1 VTTSRRGW
9 ARTRKRASRRKKRAR
24 SKQLTDAKT
33 EEFFDALGAS
43 LSGGSFVKFT
53 LAKYR
58 GSAEGLKNVYVR
70 PAALKKGERLSFL
83 YRYATRD
90 EVKNLTVEEAT
101 RALRGMLGSEFLSG
115 HLFTSGEDLRIEF
128 NRKGETRLARH
139 APTFSGV
146 APTHEGHERKKR
158 RAIEAAG
165 SVYLRELGVTNERG
179 EVRPAMGDKFRQ
191 INRFVEILA
200 GLHASS
206 PLAKARE
213 LSVVDVGSGKGY
225 LTFAVYDYLNNHAGV
240 RAEVTGVEARPQLV
254 ELCNEVARRA
264 GFERLRFKMGLAEE
278 VEVGRADVLIA
289 LHACDTATDDAIYKG
304 VAAGASVI
312 VTAPCCHKELRP
324 QMRSPEALRGLLRHG
339 IILEREAESL
349 TDSLRALL
357 LESTGYAVKVFE
369 FVSTEHTRKN
379 TMIAATL
386 RASDADRERARALR
400 EYRELKEFYRIRE
413 QRLERLLCEN
423 TSLAALLTE

>member
-1 VTTSRRGW
+1 
-9 ARTRKRASRRKKRAR
+9 
-24 SKQLTDAKT
+24 
-33 EEFFDALGAS
+33 
-43 LSGGSFVKFT
+43 VKLT
-53 LAKYR
+53 LAKHR
-58 GSAEGLKNVYVR
+58 GHATGLKNVYVR
-70 PAALKKGERLSFL
+70 PVALKKGELLSFL
-83 YRYATRD
+83 YRHATRD
-90 EVKNLTVEEAT
+90 EVKNLTAEDGV
-101 RALRGMLGSEFLSG
+101 RALRELLGAEFLSG
-115 HLFTSGEDLRIEF
+115 HLFTSGGDLRLDF
-128 NRKGETRLARH
+128 SRKGETRLARS
-139 APTFSGV
+139 APTFSEG
-146 APTHEGHERKKR
+146 APTPSGHGRRKR

-165 SVYLRELGVTNERG
+165 NVYLRELGVTNEGG

-206 PLAKARE
+206 TLASAGE
-213 LSVVDVGSGKGY
+213 LSVVDVGAGKGY
-225 LTFAVYDYLNNHAGV
+225 LTFAVYDYLNNTAGV

-254 ELCNEVARRA
+254 ELCNQVARRA
-264 GFERLRFKMGLAEE
+264 GFDRLRFKTGLVED

-324 QMRSPEALRGLLRHG
+324 QIQSPAALRGLLRHG
-339 IILEREAESL
+339 IILEREAEGL

-357 LESTGYAVKVFE
+357 LEAAGYSVKVFE

-379 TMIAATL
+379 TMIAATR
-386 RASDADRERARALR
+386 RASDAGVERDRALA
-400 EYRELKEFYRIRE
+400 EYRELKSFYGVRE

-423 TSLAALLTE
+423 SSLAALLTE

>member
-1 VTTSRRGW
+1 M
-9 ARTRKRASRRKKRAR
+9 A
-24 SKQLTDAKT
+24 DANT
-33 EEFFDALGAS
+33 EEFFKALDESIA
-43 LSGGSFVKFT
+43 GGSFVKLT

-58 GSAEGLKNVYVR
+58 GPEAELKNLYVR
-70 PAALKKGERLSFL
+70 PVTLKKGERLSFL
-83 YRYATRD
+83 YRYRTRD
-90 EVKNLTVEEAT
+90 EVKNLTGEEGA
-101 RALRGMLGSEFLSG
+101 RALRESLGAEFLSG
-115 HLFTSGEDLRIEF
+115 HLFTSNGDLRLEF
-128 NRKGETRLARH
+128 NRKGGTRLARE
-139 APTFSGV
+139 APTF
-146 APTHEGHERKKR
+146 AEARPTHAGHGRKKR

-165 SVYLRELGVTNERG
+165 NVYLRELGVTNERG

-200 GLHASS
+200 GLRESS
-206 PLAKARE
+206 TLARARE

-225 LTFAVYDYLNNHAGV
+225 LTFAVYDYLNNAAGLS
-240 RAEVTGVEARPQLV
+240 AEVSGVEARPELV

-264 GFERLRFKMGLAEE
+264 GFERLRFKTGLVRDVD
-278 VEVGRADVLIA
+278 VERADILIA

-324 QMRSPEALRGLLRHG
+324 QVQSPAALRGLLRHG
-339 IILEREAESL
+339 ILLEREAEAL

-357 LESTGYAVKVFE
+357 LEAAGYSVKVFE

-379 TMIAATL
+379 TMIAATR
-386 RASDADRERARALR
+386 RASAVEGERERSLR
-400 EYRELKEFYRIRE
+400 EYRELKEFYGIRE

-423 TSLAALLTE
+423 ASLAAMLTE

>member
-1 VTTSRRGW
+1 MS
-9 ARTRKRASRRKKRAR
+9 
-24 SKQLTDAKT
+24 DANT
-33 EEFFDALGAS
+33 EEFFRALGES
-43 LSGGSFVKFT
+43 FDGGRFVKLT

-58 GSAEGLKNVYVR
+58 GTDAGLKNVYVR
-70 PAALKKGERLSFL
+70 PVELKKGERLSFL

-90 EVKNLTVEEAT
+90 EVKNLTFDEGAS
-101 RALRGMLGSEFLSG
+101 ALRSMLGAEFLSG
-115 HLFTSGEDLRIEF
+115 HLFTSVEDLRLDF

-139 APTFSGV
+139 APTFDG
-146 APTHEGHERKKR
+146 ARPTQAGHERRKR

-191 INRFVEILA
+191 INRFVEILS

-206 PLAKARE
+206 PLAEARE
-213 LSVVDVGSGKGY
+213 LSVFDIGSGKGY
-225 LTFAVYDYLNNHAGV
+225 LTFAVYDYLNNIAGG
-240 RAEVTGVEARPQLV
+240 RADVTGVEARPQLV

-264 GFERLRFKMGLAEE
+264 GFDRLRFKTGLVED

-304 VAAGASVI
+304 VAAKASII

-324 QMRSPEALRGLLRHG
+324 QMQTPEALRGLLRHG
-339 IILEREAESL
+339 IILEREAEGL

-357 LESTGYAVKVFE
+357 LEAAGYAVKVFE
-369 FVSTEHTRKN
+369 FISTEHTRKN

-386 RASDADRERARALR
+386 RASATDRERALA
-400 EYRELKEFYRIRE
+400 EYRELKKFYRIRE

>member
-1 VTTSRRGW
+1 M
-9 ARTRKRASRRKKRAR
+9 A
-24 SKQLTDAKT
+24 DANT

-43 LSGGSFVKFT
+43 LAGGSFVRLT
-53 LAKYR
+53 LAKYK

-70 PAALKKGERLSFL
+70 PVTLKKGERLSFL
-83 YRYATRD
+83 YRHATRD
-90 EVKNLTVEEAT
+90 EVKNLTAEEGV

-128 NRKGETRLARH
+128 SRRGETRLARH
-139 APTFSGV
+139 APTFAEA
-146 APTHEGHERKKR
+146 APTREGHERKKR

-191 INRFVEILA
+191 INRFVEILS

-206 PLAKARE
+206 PLAKAGE

-225 LTFAVYDYLNNHAGV
+225 LTFAVYDYLNNNAGV
-240 RAEVTGVEARPQLV
+240 RADVTGVEARPRLV
-254 ELCNEVARRA
+254 ELCNEVARRS
-264 GFERLRFKMGLAEE
+264 GFERLRFKTGLVED

-324 QMRSPEALRGLLRHG
+324 QMGAPAALRGLLRHG
-339 IILEREAESL
+339 IILEREAEGL

-357 LESTGYAVKVFE
+357 LETAGYAVKVFE

-386 RASDADRERARALR
+386 RASGADRERGRALR
-400 EYRELKEFYRIRE
+400 EYRELKEFYRIRD

>member
-1 VTTSRRGW
+1 MKGVRRL
-9 ARTRKRASRRKKRAR
+9 S
-24 SKQLTDAKT
+24 DANT
-33 EEFFDALGAS
+33 EAFFDALGAS
-43 LSGGSFVKFT
+43 LLSGRFVKLT
-53 LAKYR
+53 LAKYK
-58 GSAEGLKNVYVR
+58 GTGAGLKNVYVR
-70 PAALKKGERLSFL
+70 PVSLKKGERISFL

-90 EVKNLTVEEAT
+90 EVKNLTHEEAT
-101 RALRGMLGSEFLSG
+101 HALRSMLGTEFLSA
-115 HLFTSGEDLRIEF
+115 HLFTSGEDLRLDF

-139 APTFSGV
+139 APTFNEG
-146 APTHEGHERKKR
+146 APQAEGHERKKH

-165 SVYLRELGVTNERG
+165 NVYLRELGVTNERG

-206 PLAKARE
+206 TLARARE

-225 LTFAVYDYLNNHAGV
+225 LTFAVYDYLNNSASV
-240 RAEVTGVEARPQLV
+240 RADVTGVEARTQLV

-264 GFERLRFKMGLAEE
+264 GFERLHFKTGLVKDVL
-278 VEVGRADVLIA
+278 VERADILIA

-304 VAAGASVI
+304 VAADSSLI
-312 VTAPCCHKELRP
+312 ITAPCCHKELRP
-324 QMRSPEALRGLLRHG
+324 QMHSPVALRGILRHG
-339 IILEREAESL
+339 ILLEREAEAL

-357 LESTGYAVKVFE
+357 LEAAGYSVKVFE

-386 RASDADRERARALR
+386 RSSGADKEKERALR
-400 EYRELKEFYRIRE
+400 EYRELKNFYGIRE
-413 QRLERLLCEN
+413 QRLELLLCEN
-423 TSLAALLTE
+423 SSLATLLTE